1 MEIFIVTIEDYD
13 FKEEKFARRNSV
25 FSNYE
30 GALAYYNKAI
40 ESCKDELFYLCKNW
54 VKGIS
59 TSESSYTKDFETEEK
74 QCTIKLL
81 FDLKKEVQLDSY
93 VDFITPEVNYIW
105 SFNPLKKIIKDELK
119 ENSSIVEFK
128 IAEIKLEAIKVLD

>member
-13 FKEEKFARRNSV
+13 FQEAKIVRRNSV

-30 GALAYYNKAI
+30 GALNYYHTAVK
-40 ESCKDELFYLCKNW
+40 SCKNGLFCLCKDW
-54 VKGIS
+54 VKGIG

-74 QCTIKLL
+74 RCVIKLN
-81 FDLKKEVQLDSY
+81 FDLEKEVQLDSY

-105 SFNPLKKIIKDELK
+105 SCNPLKKIIKDELK

-128 IAEIKLEAIKVLD
+128 IAEIKLEAIEVLD